1 MNILFYTCV
10 DNTSLMYATSY
21 GHLDI
26 TQLLLQ
32 YGVDVNAKNS
42 EG

>member
-1 MNILFYTCV
+1 MLAAS
-10 DNTSLMYATSY
+10 D

-26 TQLLLQ
+26 AQLLVQ

-42 EG
+42 GG